1 MSSAQMDNDVA
12 TESSGVAAVS
22 VRSDDSR
29 RTITSATTYEAAER
43 AVDWLS
49 DQGFPVE
56 HTRIVGTGLR
66 YVEQVSGRV
75 TTGRAALTGIGQ
87 GAVLGLF
94 WGLLFSLFFTI
105 DAGSFFGVL
114 AFSLVVGIVFG
125 GLVGAI
131 SHYAMNGRRDFE
143 SVARTRADRSEVQV
157 DEGFAGDA
165 EQLLARMPSR

>member
-1 MSSAQMDNDVA
+1 MSSAQMDYDVA

-66 YVEQVSGRV
+66 AEHC
-75 TTGRAALTGIGQ
+75 ALPDPGQ
-87 GAVLGLF
+87 RGA
-94 WGLLFSLFFTI
+94 SSASSS
-105 DAGSFFGVL
+105 AGSW
-114 AFSLVVGIVFG
+114 
-125 GLVGAI
+125 
-131 SHYAMNGRRDFE
+131 
-143 SVARTRADRSEVQV
+143 ARSPTTR
-157 DEGFAGDA
+157 
-165 EQLLARMPSR
+165 